1 MTDTDNRLHALEARI
16 AHQDN
21 VIEDLSDVLAK
32 QWKEISQLNGR
43 IDYLKRK
50 LQEGWRRP
58 RRATNRRRITEF
70 GTAKRPAGE
79 TAGNFCGTGPES
91 GPETPNPREIR
102 RRLG

>member
-50 LQEGWRRP
+50 LQELEDGIEASP
-58 RRATNRRRITEF
+58 P
-70 GTAKRPAGE
+70 GDKP
-79 TAGNFCGTGPES
+79 P
-91 GPETPNPREIR
+91 PHY
-102 RRLG
+102 